1 MNPTTALLDDTKKR
15 FSDFVQKD
23 YELKVAYL
31 TNHFQRMW
39 TRFNYFVLI
48 EAALIGGKTIFGD
61 KAINTAGLYF
71 GLALSLV

>member
-1 MNPTTALLDDTKKR
+1 
-15 FSDFVQKD
+15 
-23 YELKVAYL
+23 LKVACL

-48 EAALIGGKTIFGD
+48 EAALIGGKKIFGD
-61 KAINTAGLYF
+61 KSISAAGLCF